1 MVDGIAKTA
10 DVQIEHPEI
19 DTDELYERIHE
30 ELERERGST
39 LP

>member
-1 MVDGIAKTA
+1 MPEK
-10 DVQIEHPEI
+10 PEI
-19 DTDELYERIHE
+19 DTDQPNERIHE